1 MVEGMI
7 KDICGQDLLS
17 SVTKV
22 LGYDVFTD
30 SRFSGAIVIV
40 KKISNDI
47 IVPVAIMLVCM
58 YFLINVL
65 DKFSSDNFNWEQL
78 GRLLASLLIG
88 VFLIENSFAIL
99 EQLFY
104 LGDILVEELAAL
116 SGTPDFEKWSE
127 TGLNIYKEQREGQIF
142 LMDWI
147 WDIVMIPVFIIPWLF
162 SWVMRLAVKVICYSR
177 LIEIMLRTAFAPV
190 ALSDVFHHGLNGGGW
205 RFLKNFLAVCLQG
218 VLIVAICC
226 LFNSIV
232 NGLVADE
239 MGEGSLIGWMGG
251 IFSFLGIWL
260 TVYASALMLM
270 FRSLSLSKEIV
281 GTGG

>member
-1 MVEGMI
+1 MI
-7 KDICGQDLLS
+7 KDICGQDLLA

-22 LGYDVFTD
+22 LSYDVFVD
-30 SRFSGAIVIV
+30 SRFAGAIGIV
-40 KKISNDI
+40 KKISEEI

-58 YFLINVL
+58 YFLINIV
-65 DKFSSDNFNWEQL
+65 DKFSSDNFTWEQL
-78 GRLLASLLIG
+78 GRLLVGFLIG
-88 VFLIENSFAIL
+88 VFLIENSFEIL
-99 EQLFY
+99 EQLFK
-104 LGDILVEELAAL
+104 LGDILVDKLATLAQK
-116 SGTPDFEKWSE
+116 PDFTEWSE
-127 TGLNIYKEQREGQIF
+127 TGLNLYKEQKENQNF
-142 LMDWI
+142 FMDWI
-147 WDIVMIPVFIIPWLF
+147 WDIIMIPVFIFPWLF
-162 SWVMRLAVKVICYSR
+162 SWIMRLAVKIICYSR
-177 LIEIMLRTAFAPV
+177 LIEILVRTAFAPI
-190 ALSDVFHHGLNGGGW
+190 ALSDFFHHGLNGGGW

-239 MGEGSLIGWMGG
+239 MNGGMLDWLGG
-251 IFSFLGIWL
+251 IMTFLGVWL